1 MRFVFALFCALSTLT
16 APALAEDRSYALS
29 MYGVK
34 IGQMDLRVDA
44 TPRDYALEAQFRTT
58 GVVGI
63 LARVRFDMR
72 AQGKAQGIRL
82 SPRSYVEDMDTGR
95 RQSSSRVGFSAGDR
109 RKDLLSTFW
118 MGLRDRPATQGCAL
132 EARTFDGTRELH
144 VVLQPAGE
152 SATHVTCKGAIRR
165 VSGYTPAELAERTI
179 FPIEASYVRQGDML
193 RFDRLRLH
201 SLHGKATLRPR

>member
-1 MRFVFALFCALSTLT
+1 MRFGFALFCALSALT

-44 TPRDYALEAQFRTT
+44 TPRDYALAAQFRTT

-63 LARVRFDMR
+63 LARVRFDMQAR
-72 AQGKAQGIRL
+72 GKVQGTRL

-95 RQSSSRVGFSAGDR
+95 RQSSSRVGFSAGDH

-118 MGLRDRPATQGCAL
+118 MGLRDRPLAQGCAL
-132 EARTFDGTRELH
+132 DARTFDGARELH

-165 VSGYTPAELAERTI
+165 ASGYTPAELAERTL
-179 FPIEASYVRQGDML
+179 FPIEASYLREGDML